1 MPTLILMRHGQAGG
15 GFSDHDRPLTAE
27 GEQQALRRGR
37 QLGAI
42 GPIDQALV
50 SDARRTRETYEAVS
64 AAAQIGEVRFERD
77 IYLGSW
83 ETILGLLEEVS
94 GERILVVGHEPTISL
109 TAAMLAETD
118 DRVGEVRR
126 GVRPSTAIVLELD
139 RWTAPSATITDILID
154 G

>member
-15 GFSDHDRPLTAE
+15 GFSDHDRHLTAE

-37 QLGAI
+37 ELARLGAI
-42 GPIDQALV
+42 DEALV

-64 AAAQIGEVRFERD
+64 SAAQVSSVRFERD

-83 ETILGLLEEVS
+83 ETILGLLDEVS
-94 GERILVVGHEPTISL
+94 GDRVLVVGHEPTISL

-118 DRVGEVRR
+118 DRVSEVRR
-126 GVRPSTAIVLELD
+126 GVRPSTAIVLELES
-139 RWTAPSATITDILID
+139 WTARSATIADILAP
-154 G
+154 